1 LKIFYNKEINVNK
14 CSVKNTIFIFMLFL
28 VLLLLAGTIV
38 MVGKGQQR
46 TQMTLPFALPQSK
59 PIQVMPPD
67 PDEWCRRAD
76 LKKLDYEVEKVEAY
90 FETGYGRNL
99 IDWKYLRRALGY
111 TGVTV
116 RGAEDEYWLR
126 TIKGLYQGCKR

>member
-1 LKIFYNKEINVNK
+1 MNKRSVN
-14 CSVKNTIFIFMLFL
+14 SYIFIFIFL
-28 VLLLLAGTIV
+28 VLLLLTGMVVMAGRAQQ
-38 MVGKGQQR
+38 KGQL
-46 TQMTLPFALPQSK
+46 TLPFALPQAK
-59 PIQVMPPD
+59 PVQVMPPD

-116 RGAEDEYWLR
+116 HGAEDEYWIR
-126 TIKGLYQGCKR
+126 TIKGLYKGCKR